1 MLTITTG
8 LDASTALEWTKAVRA
23 MTDTL
28 GIASIATLY
37 QAGNGMYNLFDKV
50 LVLDQGHEIFYG
62 SREEA
67 RPFMEQMGFFC
78 DDSANIGDFLTGVT
92 VPTERAIR
100 PGFENLFPRTAAAV
114 EEIYSNSHAKE
125 KWIQEYAFPESE
137 VAIENTAYF
146 KKAIAYE
153 KHKSLPKNSPLTTSF
168 PTQVLNCVKRQYQIL
183 WGDKPSFII
192 KQGSTFIQALIVG
205 SLFYQAPENSDGL
218 FLKGGALFFSLLY
231 HSLLAMSEVTDSFTG
246 RPVLAKHKELA
257 LYHPAAFCI
266 GQIAADIPVILFQV
280 TQFSIV
286 LYFMVGLQYTAS
298 HFFTYWFVV
307 LTATF
312 SMTACF
318 RSVGAASGNFDDA
331 SKISGFLVS
340 ALIMYCGYLIP
351 KGTSSLLRRYKQIF
365 SINELVYP

>member
-1 MLTITTG
+1 
-8 LDASTALEWTKAVRA
+8 
-23 MTDTL
+23 
-28 GIASIATLY
+28 
-37 QAGNGMYNLFDKV
+37 
-50 LVLDQGHEIFYG
+50 
-62 SREEA
+62 
-67 RPFMEQMGFFC
+67 
-78 DDSANIGDFLTGVT
+78 
-92 VPTERAIR
+92 
-100 PGFENLFPRTAAAV
+100 
-114 EEIYSNSHAKE
+114 
-125 KWIQEYAFPESE
+125 
-137 VAIENTAYF
+137 
-146 KKAIAYE
+146 
-153 KHKSLPKNSPLTTSF
+153 
-168 PTQVLNCVKRQYQIL
+168 
-183 WGDKPSFII
+183 
-192 KQGSTFIQALIVG
+192 
-205 SLFYQAPENSDGL
+205 
-218 FLKGGALFFSLLY
+218 
-231 HSLLAMSEVTDSFTG
+231 MSEVTDSFTG